1 MPSRTGAHIACER
14 PLDPVPRHPTS
25 APRCGTR
32 PQQGDLRSSRA
43 NTGAASRIPGYR
55 IKMAWCW
62 CSQAAAFASVAAQVP
77 SSASVIIAPSFEP
90 KALFKT
96 VEALRASHIAFLAP
110 TQIIKMLEDFR
121 QGEFDLSSLKAI
133 TYGGAPIYVGHLRQA
148 IAAFGPVFI
157 QLYGQGEAPITITGM
172 NAVRHRLLLEA
183 DNPRISSAGQVRT
196 DVEAHCVDEN
206 GRRLGPGEIGEV
218 VARGDVVMPGY
229 WNNPA
234 ASADALRGGWLH
246 TGDVGMFDDEGYL
259 FLLDRAKDMII
270 TVETTSTLGR
280 WKRSSCGIRT
290 SKA

>member
-1 MPSRTGAHIACER
+1 M
-14 PLDPVPRHPTS
+14 
-25 APRCGTR
+25 
-32 PQQGDLRSSRA
+32 
-43 NTGAASRIPGYR
+43 
-55 IKMAWCW
+55 
-62 CSQAAAFASVAAQVP
+62 
-77 SSASVIIAPSFEP
+77 
-90 KALFKT
+90 
-96 VEALRASHIAFLAP
+96 
-110 TQIIKMLEDFR
+110 
-121 QGEFDLSSLKAI
+121 EF
-133 TYGGAPIYVGHLRQA
+133 
-148 IAAFGPVFI
+148 
-157 QLYGQGEAPITITGM
+157 
-172 NAVRHRLLLEA
+172 
-183 DNPRISSAGQVRT
+183 
-196 DVEAHCVDEN
+196 CVDEN